1 MLLLYR
7 GETLDGHGL
16 LVDDDKALTAFKTTT
31 ANAADARKISKTS
44 TPCTKLSVQ
53 PHGWG
58 KRAAR
63 TEKVQCTASKLGKIH
78 REGIISAWDRR
89 PERLQYRYGG
99 IDVRVFHR
107 LLRVECCSK
116 DQAENELCNTAWAPH
131 FAAWC
136 RDNRKDYIYTM
147 KLRKD
152 M

>member
-16 LVDDDKALTAFKTTT
+16 LVDDDKAITAFKTTT

-78 REGIISAWDRR
+78 REGIISAWTGDLKDSSIGMA
-89 PERLQYRYGG
+89 ELMYGCF
-99 IDVRVFHR
+99 IAYLEWNV
-107 LLRVECCSK
+107 
-116 DQAENELCNTAWAPH
+116 AP
-131 FAAWC
+131 
-136 RDNRKDYIYTM
+136 KI
-147 KLRKD
+147 KLRTSCAIRLGPLILRLGAEIIAKTTYTR
-152 M
+152 